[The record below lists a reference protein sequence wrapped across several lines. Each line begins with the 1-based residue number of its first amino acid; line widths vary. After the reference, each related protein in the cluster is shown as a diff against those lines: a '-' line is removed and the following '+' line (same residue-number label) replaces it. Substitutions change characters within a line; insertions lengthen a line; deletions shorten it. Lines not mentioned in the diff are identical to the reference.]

1 MGPAEIAVA
10 GLKVF
15 SDFIAPTKAYHA
27 TKKAAK
33 ADQIAR
39 ILAARRQRINAVRE
53 QQYQIAANTNAA
65 ANEST
70 TGSSI
75 DLGAN
80 AAVASQSGANQS
92 FMSATD
98 LFNNMRAK
106 QQQRASDYQFRGEM
120 AASLAKF
127 AESAAGQATGAKIK
141 SLFQP

>member
-1 MGPAEIAVA
+1 MGPAEMAIA

-27 TKKAAK
+27 QKKAAK
-33 ADQIAR
+33 ADQVTR
-39 ILAARRQRINAVRE
+39 MLAARRQRMNAIRE

-65 ANEST
+65 ANEGT

-75 DLGAN
+75 DLGASS
-80 AAVASQSGANQS
+80 AVASQGGANQA

-98 LFNNMRAK
+98 LFSNMRAK
-106 QQQRASDYQFRGEM
+106 QQQRAADYEYRGQM
-120 AASLAKF
+120 ANSLANF
-127 AESAAGQATGAKIK
+127 AQSAAGQAAGAKIK